1 MEKRFSDIILPP
13 TLFYQTCTEA
23 HRHTYTSAGTLL
35 LFSVMS
41 THCIHVIYQAF
52 FICELS
58 FSTQYLQIEK
68 QAERFKVPLHSSP
81 RKGCYR
87 DLNPQPGFRV
97 QAPNHD
103 APWQKIFENYTCHLF
118 IKICLSPE
126 SSCSKS
132 IYLLCLKLSKN
143 SHIFKSVKWLHHTLK
158 WLIKS

>member
-23 HRHTYTSAGTLL
+23 HRHTYTSTGTLL

-68 QAERFKVPLHSSP
+68 QAERL
-81 RKGCYR
+81 R
-87 DLNPQPGFRV
+87 
-97 QAPNHD
+97 
-103 APWQKIFENYTCHLF
+103 
-118 IKICLSPE
+118 CLSIHPLARDVAGIWTHSLVSE
-126 SSCSKS
+126 FR
-132 IYLLCLKLSKN
+132 LLTMTLLDKRFLKVTLV
-143 SHIFKSVKWLHHTLK
+143 IFSLK
-158 WLIKS
+158 YAFPLKALVQNQYISYV